1 MHPGDTK
8 DLGRLPGAGQRAE
21 IICSASHLHMGVAG
35 VQDGKATVPPPML
48 EEGGIIL
55 QRKGGWWNKL
65 FGDPKDL
72 GGPLERGNG

>member
-1 MHPGDTK
+1 M
-8 DLGRLPGAGQRAE
+8 
-21 IICSASHLHMGVAG
+21 
-35 VQDGKATVPPPML
+35 QDGKATVPPPML